1 MQSLLLNEIFFALQI
16 DRFQFKKNLRNQS
29 SVLLKEIKRKYSNKK
44 VIVIGNGPSLLKTD
58 LRDIQNKRDDYVL
71 IASNGFYLYS
81 KEKDIY
87 ANILCV
93 EDSYV
98 AEDMRDEI
106 IAYKSHKIIPFD
118 LINIFE
124 KQKENIAFIDFR
136 RRLSF
141 LRYCFLP
148 NSSYRF
154 FKMRLEFSRCA
165 SLYIFIKSLPL
176 LGNFFKLLINAI

>member
-98 AEDMRDEI
+98 AEDMRD
-106 IAYKSHKIIPFD
+106 
-118 LINIFE
+118 
-124 KQKENIAFIDFR
+124 
-136 RRLSF
+136 
-141 LRYCFLP
+141 
-148 NSSYRF
+148 
-154 FKMRLEFSRCA
+154 
-165 SLYIFIKSLPL
+165 
-176 LGNFFKLLINAI
+176 